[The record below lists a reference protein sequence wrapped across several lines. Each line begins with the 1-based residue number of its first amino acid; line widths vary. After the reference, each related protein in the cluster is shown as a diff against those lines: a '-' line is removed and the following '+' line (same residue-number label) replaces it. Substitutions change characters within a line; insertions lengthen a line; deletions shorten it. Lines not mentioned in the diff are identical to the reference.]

1 MEPATPERDETPAE
15 RSDRHLHDL
24 LGELR
29 VGLPGVQ
36 VLFAFLLVV
45 PFNARFDEVTPFQ
58 EKVYLATLVCTAL
71 ASALLIA
78 PSMQHRIEFRQGDK
92 EHVVAVATR
101 LTIAGLTLLALGMIG
116 VVVLVCDFLFGAATT
131 IVVAGLIA
139 AVFAWA
145 WYITPIARLRR
156 IRRL

>member
-1 MEPATPERDETPAE
+1 M
-15 RSDRHLHDL
+15 
-24 LGELR
+24 
-29 VGLPGVQ
+29 
-36 VLFAFLLVV
+36 VL
-45 PFNARFDEVTPFQ
+45 T
-58 EKVYLATLVCTAL
+58 
-71 ASALLIA
+71 SLLIA